1 MDQVQEGIEYY
12 SQERDFW
19 GNLKRDLQEL
29 RGISTLVYE
38 LIQNADDVKTLEGKP
53 GGAHEISFDIREDC
67 LIVENDGVFSDCGHL
82 KEDECP
88 WKVARGHRCDF
99 HRMKQVGGGDKRNE
113 TDNTG
118 AFGIGFNAV
127 YQITDHPTIISNG
140 HHWQLFPEN
149 NRGQRIKGSRDTKV
163 QGTRFVLPW
172 AFDPN
177 SAVRQEL
184 KGTPA
189 IVPTQIDGFT
199 HEIQSALPKAAIFL
213 KQITSLTLLRNGK
226 TIFRVTRQDNGN
238 TIDVWVNGDKITWQ
252 VFQYDFADD
261 ATILRS
267 KHPGAIEPTRRS
279 IVKIAVPDSSFVQG
293 YLFADLP
300 TETSTNLPFHIQADF
315 YPTSDRKRILLDD
328 SISSEW
334 NQLAIRSA
342 ALPIASS
349 FDRIRKLFKPI
360 QFWDWIAQ
368 IHKGG
373 KEALLHP
380 MFSFFWDKLNETL
393 ASKRI
398 LVTSKDEATFL
409 QDACLLASDE
419 EIAAT
424 DIWEAVNIKIVHPD
438 LRKHFTLLQELGTPR
453 MRLTDITRGLRSAGL
468 TGTLSYKQAPVPLRK
483 NEGWIR
489 FWKAVDIIW
498 NTRARSSAEERDIA
512 NRDFANLAIAPGID
526 GNLHSPVTMFIGDPT
541 AQKIFPEMIW
551 LKILPDQD
559 TIMTGLVRHFTVSE
573 AVKHLGNLPSD
584 KIEERWRSGK
594 FLLESFYQ
602 WLESRR
608 DEVINNPT
616 LFTNLR
622 GLSIWPAGGHLQP
635 LNNLYLPGGFD
646 DPFALAS
653 VINISDLGGRSE
665 FLRDVLKVKSLDFPT
680 YIREQLPTAFKDEKL
695 PGYLRSKLVQQLARR
710 LGDIRDLPD
719 IRRILQ
725 NLPLVLCQ
733 DHEFYPAVQVY
744 YDNPVNRVLGEG
756 LKLAVPPTENPLAVE
771 DLYDWLGVARLPRD
785 EDILARIA
793 KLTSQNPNAQSIQ
806 AIETLFIHLGQRWKL
821 IYQYDTVER
830 RLFDQKFSNLKRM
843 RWLPGSRNLDQWFSP
858 DTLYVSFNKYLFDTQ
873 GNFLTFSLP
882 IQREASE
889 FLEFLVVNRNPLPIH
904 VVRHIL
910 YCSDNGISVNWEVYR
925 FLSFKDSLADEQ
937 VIKEL
942 AGKACLLVSEDP
954 VRYVRPD
961 QVFWNDHPFG
971 LYRFKLGPGLRPYE
985 ELLNKLGVRTDP
997 EISDYVQVLLDI
1009 SNQFKSNLLDEETSG
1024 VVMSCWRKLSDA
1036 LTAGQITSED
1046 LKSKLSGQKV
1056 IPDPRQVLT
1065 VPEHLFFEDRAGL
1078 AIRFDALLKNN
1089 VIQRTEGCW
1098 LAMEAV
1104 GVQLLSRMIE
1114 VDLSEEVDSEPD
1126 IALYNRIQERK
1137 LLIQRIIDAEQSAGS
1152 ELASRDKLLSLDFQ
1166 RAGNLEI
1173 VMTIHVFNRR
1183 YQTEPEKTNAVL
1195 KDNTFYSVWTDNL
1208 PSWAAIGR
1216 ELALALKPSGE
1227 IGSLAMGIKEV
1238 LSAPSYASASAS
1250 LDELNYPPLQAS
1262 DPAPEPP
1269 GAVIDVPAEVDPLT
1283 AILGG
1288 TPPGIPPAPYTPP
1301 EDPRL
1306 GGKGRG
1312 TGKPKPRRRTSRI
1325 ITYVYPDDG
1334 LLPPGE
1340 KPDRSSRKRT
1350 ATEQAGVERVIE
1362 DEDMYH
1368 RDAID
1373 KNKDT
1378 PNHPGYDLESTDR
1391 ETGAIRYIEVKS
1403 LSGIWDSANPILMT
1417 KTEFEMAQAKGVEYW
1432 LYIVEQANSEDAQ
1445 IYRIQDPANRA
1456 NYYVF
1461 DHGWEPLAIE

>member
-53 GGAHEISFDIREDC
+53 GGAQEISFDIREDC

-88 WKVARGHRCDF
+88 WKVDRGHRCDF

-189 IVPTQIDGFT
+189 IAPTQIDGFV

-226 TIFRVTRQDNGN
+226 PIFQVKRQDNGN
-238 TIDVWVNGDKITWQ
+238 SIDLWVNGDKITWQ

-261 ATILRS
+261 ASILRS

-279 IVKIAVPDSSFVQG
+279 IVKIAVPDTSFVQG

-315 YPTSDRKRILLDD
+315 YPSSDRKRILLDD

-342 ALPIASS
+342 GMPIASS

-368 IHKGG
+368 IHRGG

-380 MFSFFWDKLNETL
+380 AFSIFWDKLNETL

-409 QDACLLASDE
+409 QDACLLASEE

-424 DIWEAVNIKIVHPD
+424 DIWEAVNIKIVHPE

-453 MRLTDITRGLRSAGL
+453 MRLTDITRGLRSGGL
-468 TGTLSYKQAPVPLRK
+468 TGTQNYKQAPVPLRK
-483 NEGWIR
+483 NEGWTR

-512 NRDFANLAIAPGID
+512 NREFANLAIAPGID
-526 GNLHSPVTMFIGDPT
+526 GNLHSPAKMFNGDPT

-559 TIMTGLVRHFTVSE
+559 TIMTDLVRHFTVSE
-573 AVKHLGNLPSD
+573 AVKYLGNLPSD

-594 FLLESFYQ
+594 FPIESFYQ

-608 DEVINNPT
+608 DEVIYNPA

-680 YIREQLPTAFKDEKL
+680 YIREQLPPAFEDEGL
-695 PGYLRSKLVQQLARR
+695 PGDLRSKLVHQLARR
-710 LGDIRDLPD
+710 LGDIRDLLD

-733 DHEFYPAVQVY
+733 DNEFYPAIQVY
-744 YDNPVNRVLGEG
+744 YDNPVNRVLGDG
-756 LKLAVPPTENPLAVE
+756 LKIAVPPTENPLAVE
-771 DLYDWLGVARLPRD
+771 DLFDWLGVARQPRD
-785 EDILARIA
+785 EDILARIN
-793 KLTSQNPNAQSIQ
+793 KLTSQNPDAQSLQ
-806 AIETLFIHLGQRWKL
+806 AIEILFVHLGQCWKL
-821 IYQYDTVER
+821 LSQSDSTER
-830 RLFDQKFSNLKRM
+830 RIFEQKFSHLKRN
-843 RWLPGSRNLDQWFSP
+843 RWLPGSQNPDQWFSP
-858 DTLYVSFNKYLFDTQ
+858 DTLYSVFNKYLFESQ
-873 GNFLTFSLP
+873 GNFLTFPVAL
-882 IQREASE
+882 QRDASE
-889 FLEFLVVNRNPLPIH
+889 FLDFLVVNRNPLPIH
-904 VVRHIL
+904 IVRHIL
-910 YCSDNGISVNWEVYR
+910 YCSANGIAVNLQVYTV
-925 FLSFKDSLADEQ
+925 LNYKDSLADEN
-937 VIKEL
+937 VIREL
-942 AGKACLLVSEDP
+942 KGKSCILVNEISAQ
-954 VRYVRPD
+954 YVRPD

-971 LYRFKLGPGLRPYE
+971 QFRYKLGPGLRAYE
-985 ELLNKLGVRTDP
+985 ELLGRLGVRTDP
-997 EISDYVQVLLDI
+997 EIHDYIQVLLDI
-1009 SNQFKSNLLDEETSG
+1009 SCQLRSNHLDEETSS

-1104 GVQLLSRMIE
+1104 GVQLLSRMID

-1262 DPAPEPP
+1262 EPAPEPP

-1288 TPPGIPPAPYTPP
+1288 TPPEVPPALYTPP

-1325 ITYVYPDDG
+1325 ITYVYPDDD

-1340 KPDRSSRKRT
+1340 KPDRTSRKRT
-1350 ATEQAGVERVIE
+1350 ATEQAGVEHVIE
-1362 DEDMYH
+1362 DEDKYH

-1373 KNKDT
+1373 KNIDT

-1391 ETGAIRYIEVKS
+1391 ETGAIRFIEVKS
-1403 LSGIWDSANPILMT
+1403 ISGIWDSANPILMT
-1417 KTEFEMAQAKGVEYW
+1417 KTEFEMAQAKGAEYW
-1432 LYIVEQANSEDAQ
+1432 LYIVEQATSENFQ

-1461 DHGWEPLAIE
+1461 DHGWEPLAVD